1 MKSYLQSE
9 EQLLL
14 MTEISVN
21 INFSSTSIPLVIYK
35 KIAIRSK
42 TMYVLNALFLID
54 ILVFNPKS
62 EQIHQIN

>member
-62 EQIHQIN
+62 EPIHQIN

>member
-42 TMYVLNALFLID
+42 TLYVLNALFLID